1 MLFFVP
7 LVRHGIL
14 GKIVIAIK
22 QVYDKIDG
30 DGPHACVEEDGK
42 GGVLPATKVLVEDGA
57 NLGVQNLRG
66 NQTITR

>member
-42 GGVLPATKVLVEDGA
+42 GGVLPGTKVLVDEVGGHGVE
-57 NLGVQNLRG
+57 NLSGDERK
-66 NQTITR
+66 